1 MGDSGVTFRSAE
13 AGDAGAVLEMMRA
26 FYTEEGLAFGEEVE
40 GALRRLLADP
50 SMGSVQVAADTAGL
64 VGYFVISILLL
75 PDLGYGSVR
84 TWISHPVPAIALAL
98 LVVNVFWHARLGLRE
113 MIGDYVHDDGNKFA
127 AFLLINFAA
136 AGGVAFGLLSILKL
150 AIGGG
155 AA

>member
-1 MGDSGVTFRSAE
+1 MGNGTELGRVRGLGSAHE
-13 AGDAGAVLEMMRA
+13 
-26 FYTEEGLAFGEEVE
+26 GEESWMQQRYTAV
-40 GALRRLLADP
+40 GNLL
-50 SMGSVQVAADTAGL
+50 L

-84 TWISHPVPAIALAL
+84 AWISHPVPAIALAL

-113 MIGDYVHDDGNKFA
+113 MIDDYVHDDGNKFA

-136 AGGVAFGLLSILKL
+136 AGGMAFGLLSILKL

>member
-1 MGDSGVTFRSAE
+1 MGNGTELGRVRGLGSAHE
-13 AGDAGAVLEMMRA
+13 
-26 FYTEEGLAFGEEVE
+26 GEESWMQQRYTAV
-40 GALRRLLADP
+40 GNLL
-50 SMGSVQVAADTAGL
+50 L

>member
-1 MGDSGVTFRSAE
+1 MGNGTELGRVRGLGSAHE
-13 AGDAGAVLEMMRA
+13 
-26 FYTEEGLAFGEEVE
+26 GEESWMQQRYTAV
-40 GALRRLLADP
+40 GNLL
-50 SMGSVQVAADTAGL
+50 L

-136 AGGVAFGLLSILKL
+136 VGGVAFGLLSILKL

>member
-1 MGDSGVTFRSAE
+1 MGNGTELGRVRGLGSAHE
-13 AGDAGAVLEMMRA
+13 
-26 FYTEEGLAFGEEVE
+26 GEESWMQQRYTAV
-40 GALRRLLADP
+40 GNLL
-50 SMGSVQVAADTAGL
+50 L
-64 VGYFVISILLL
+64 VGYLVISILLL

>member
-1 MGDSGVTFRSAE
+1 MGNGTELGRVRGLGSAHE
-13 AGDAGAVLEMMRA
+13 
-26 FYTEEGLAFGEEVE
+26 GEESWMQQRYTAI
-40 GALRRLLADP
+40 GNLL
-50 SMGSVQVAADTAGL
+50 L

-136 AGGVAFGLLSILKL
+136 VGGVAFGLLSILKL

>member
-1 MGDSGVTFRSAE
+1 MGNGTELGRVRGLGSAHE
-13 AGDAGAVLEMMRA
+13 
-26 FYTEEGLAFGEEVE
+26 GEESWMQQRYTAV
-40 GALRRLLADP
+40 GNLL
-50 SMGSVQVAADTAGL
+50 L
-64 VGYFVISILLL
+64 VGYLVISILLL

-84 TWISHPVPAIALAL
+84 TWISHPVPASALAL

-136 AGGVAFGLLSILKL
+136 VGGVAFGLLSILKL